1 MYLILFMIINLE
13 RKYCL
18 IGYYGDDIIGDT
30 VYNIRDIDRLM
41 SLMYPLLS
49 PGICFIRVHSTMH
62 VPFVLQ
68 ELSSIPVLSEVR
80 VAQFVVLYVD
90 YCLFLALFRLVILLI
105 CQPAI
110 SNV

>member
-30 VYNIRDIDRLM
+30 VYNIRDIDLLM
-41 SLMYPLLS
+41 SLMYSLLS

-62 VPFVLQ
+62 VPFVLH
-68 ELSSIPVLSEVR
+68 
-80 VAQFVVLYVD
+80 QFATVTPQVSATTGAGTEFNAGVE
-90 YCLFLALFRLVILLI
+90 
-105 CQPAI
+105 
-110 SNV
+110 